1 MRRKDREITDREE
14 MEMILQAAP
23 VCRLGMA
30 YKNEPYVVP
39 VCFGYDDGSLYIHSA
54 SEGEKITIL
63 EKNPRVC
70 VEVDLTAG
78 PIPDE
83 NSCSWE
89 MRYKSVICRGTAV
102 ILTGSDEKKKALNCI
117 LHHYG
122 ESPHPFT
129 GSSLAKVC
137 VIRIDID
144 RMTGK
149 NAGDNIRSLNHGSA

>member
-14 MEMILQAAP
+14 MELILQAAP

-30 YKNEPYVVP
+30 VNGEPYVVP
-39 VCFGYDDGSLYIHSA
+39 VCFGYKDRSIYIHSA
-54 SEGEKITIL
+54 CEGEKITL
-63 EKNPRVC
+63 LGKNPRVC

-83 NSCSWE
+83 NPCAWE
-89 MRYKSVICRGTAV
+89 MRYKSVICWGTA
-102 ILTGSDEKKKALNCI
+102 IFLTGAWEKQKGLDCI
-117 LHHYG
+117 LNHYG
-122 ESPHPFT
+122 AGPTPFT
-129 GSSLAKVC
+129 EASLAKVC

-149 NAGDNIRSLNHGSA
+149 KCG